1 MNRHLSFVLM
11 AGFLFAIPNPAIA
24 DPTAAQQEE
33 IDRRA
38 ATKVPESSW
47 YVAGGLGA
55 NFASDADNNQAG
67 MPVTAEFDTGGIA
80 SVAFGYLYGGA
91 FRAEGEFSYIRNDAS
106 SLSVPGFSVPASGDV
121 STAAIMVNGYFEM
134 YAASRWKPFIGV
146 GMGYA
151 HVSINDLGAAGF
163 TIVNDSAGTFAYQF
177 KAGIGYAF
185 TDSMDGTFGYR
196 FFGTANTEFKDVL
209 GRRFTADG
217 LQTHI
222 LELGVRY
229 RF

>member
-11 AGFLFAIPNPAIA
+11 AGFLFAIPNPAMA

-38 ATKVPESSW
+38 AMKVPESSW

-55 NFASDADNNQAG
+55 SWAHDVGATQGGLS
-67 MPVTAEFDTGGIA
+67 VEAEFDTGGIA
-80 SVAFGYLYGGA
+80 SMAFGYLYGGA
-91 FRAEGEFSYIRNDAS
+91 FRAEGEFSYMRNDIS
-106 SLSVPGFSVPASGDV
+106 GGSVFGVSIPASGDV
-121 STAAIMVNGYFEM
+121 STAAFMVNGYFEM

-146 GMGYA
+146 GLGYA
-151 HVSINDLGAAGF
+151 RVFINDLNAVG
-163 TIVNDSAGTFAYQF
+163 VNVVDDDEGVFAYQF
-177 KAGIGYAF
+177 KVGTAYEF
-185 TDSMDGTFGYR
+185 TDSVDGTFGYR
-196 FFGTANTEFKDVL
+196 LFGTANTSFKDVT
-209 GRRFTADG
+209 GAPFHADG